1 MPHWLFFP
9 LALPSVCCSLLALDP
24 IVSGLLAAI
33 IALSSGGSIPMF
45 FKTMTE
51 EAFLLDDGAGG
62 ARVGGGGLGPQ
73 PKIP

>member
-1 MPHWLFFP
+1 
-9 LALPSVCCSLLALDP
+9 
-24 IVSGLLAAI
+24 
-33 IALSSGGSIPMF
+33 MF